1 MKKRKPFLFYLLL
14 TISAMLFLAALY
26 VFLIPTFNQ
35 IAQAAQAA
43 SDVAAFYE
51 IRQQTAADPDRGT
64 APQDHTSGRIPKS
77 ESITPDA
84 VTGTG
89 SPEPKYAGLREAMQA
104 YNEQIYEDRQAG
116 LSDPWC
122 YTATV
127 IDLASYGLEGEAVSV
142 LTIPAMDYEE
152 PIYLGATDD
161 HLNRG
166 AAQLS
171 ISSMPIGGVNTNCV
185 LAGHRG
191 WNGALHFRHI
201 ELLKVGDVVH
211 VTNLWETLTYTVS
224 EIKIIEPWQTEALLI
239 QEGRDLVTLLTCHPY
254 GSGGRYRYVVYCE
267 RKE

>member
-1 MKKRKPFLFYLLL
+1 MKKRKPLPFYLLL
-14 TISAMLFLAALY
+14 LLSLILFLAALY
-26 VFLIPTFNQ
+26 VYLIPTFNQ
-35 IAQAAQAA
+35 LAQDAQAA
-43 SDVAAFYE
+43 SDVAAFHE
-51 IRQQTAADPDRGT
+51 LRQTDADPDREA
-64 APQDHTSGRIPKS
+64 APQDHKSGSIPTS
-77 ESITPDA
+77 ESITMD
-84 VTGTG
+84 VTTG

-122 YTATV
+122 YTASV
-127 IDLASYGLEGEAVSV
+127 IDLAAYGLEGEAVGV

-171 ISSMPIGGVNTNCV
+171 ISSMPIGGSNTNCV

-201 ELLKVGDVVH
+201 ELLELGDEII

-224 EIKIIEPWQTEALLI
+224 EIRIIEPWQTEALLI
-239 QEGRDLVTLLTCHPY
+239 QEGRDLITLLTCHPY

-267 RKE
+267 RNP

>member
-1 MKKRKPFLFYLLL
+1 MKKRKPSPFYLLL
-14 TISAMLFLAALY
+14 LLSLILFLAALY
-26 VFLIPTFNQ
+26 VYLIPTINQ
-35 IAQAAQAA
+35 IAQDAQAA
-43 SDVAAFYE
+43 SEVAAFHE
-51 IRQQTAADPDRGT
+51 LRQAAPDPDREA
-64 APQDHTSGRIPKS
+64 APQDHTSGSIPTS
-77 ESITPDA
+77 ESITMA
-84 VTGTG
+84 VTTG

-127 IDLASYGLEGEAVSV
+127 IDLASYGLDGEAVGV

-191 WNGALHFRHI
+191 WSGALHFRHI
-201 ELLKVGDVVH
+201 ELLKVGDVVR

-224 EIKIIEPWQTEALLI
+224 EIKIVEPWQTEALLI
-239 QEGRDLVTLLTCHPY
+239 QEGRDLITLLTCHPY

-267 RKE
+267 RNP

>member
-1 MKKRKPFLFYLLL
+1 MKKRKPLPFYLLL
-14 TISAMLFLAALY
+14 LLSLILFLAALY
-26 VFLIPTFNQ
+26 VYLIPTFNQ
-35 IAQAAQAA
+35 LAQDAQAA
-43 SDVAAFYE
+43 SDVAAFHE
-51 IRQQTAADPDRGT
+51 LRQATPDPDREA
-64 APQDHTSGRIPKS
+64 APQDHTSGSIPTS
-77 ESITPDA
+77 ESITLD
-84 VTGTG
+84 VTTG

-116 LSDPWC
+116 LSDPLC

-127 IDLASYGLEGEAVSV
+127 IDLASYGFEGEAVGV

-152 PIYLGATDD
+152 PIFLGATDD

-201 ELLKVGDVVH
+201 ELLQVGDEVRI
-211 VTNLWETLTYTVS
+211 TNLWETLTYTVF
-224 EIKIIEPWQTEALLI
+224 EIKIIEPYQTEALLI
-239 QEGRDLVTLLTCHPY
+239 QEGRDLITLLTCHPY

>member
-1 MKKRKPFLFYLLL
+1 MKKRKPSPFFLLL
-14 TISAMLFLAALY
+14 LLSLILFLAALY
-26 VFLIPTFNQ
+26 VYLIPTFNQ
-35 IAQAAQAA
+35 LAQDAQAA
-43 SDVAAFYE
+43 SDVAAFHE
-51 IRQQTAADPDRGT
+51 LRQAAPDPDREA
-64 APQDHTSGRIPKS
+64 APQDHTSGSIPTS

-84 VTGTG
+84 TTG

-122 YTATV
+122 YTASV
-127 IDLASYGLEGEAVSV
+127 IDLASYGLEGEAVGV

-201 ELLKVGDVVH
+201 ELLKVGDVVR
-211 VTNLWETLTYTVS
+211 VTNVWETLTYTVS
-224 EIKIIEPWQTEALLI
+224 EIKIVEPWQTEALLI
-239 QEGRDLVTLLTCHPY
+239 QEGRDLITLLTCHPY

-267 RKE
+267 RNP